1 MPRIQFGVSRDSG
14 GRISALECVGS
25 GSKSGIASTF
35 FSRADRVPP
44 ARMTPFD
51 AGRLTGVPSI
61 CNAKSPCRSRTHRPT
76 STRPARLLGCSII
89 AISSFAVL
97 KSRYLCNNRHN
108 LLVFS
113 DKSERV
119 YEADNERLRPWIRE
133 AVPAHGRARMLE
145 SARMREE
152 LPAQGCARMLESAR
166 MREELPAQGRARIRE
181 SAWMREA
188 VEDLGPRVGRHKKSR
203 AFARPS

>member
-51 AGRLTGVPSI
+51 AGRLTGVPGI
-61 CNAKSPCRSRTHRPT
+61 CNAKSPCRSRTHRPA

-89 AISSFAVL
+89 APSSSAVL
-97 KSRYLCNNRHN
+97 KSRYLCNKCHN
-108 LLVFS
+108 LLVFN
-113 DKSERV
+113 DKRGGV
-119 YEADNERLRPWIRE
+119 HGADNERL
-133 AVPAHGRARMLE
+133 VHG
-145 SARMREE
+145 SAR
-152 LPAQGCARMLESAR
+152 AHGCARMLESAR
-166 MREELPAQGRARIRE
+166 MREEL
-181 SAWMREA
+181 
-188 VEDLGPRVGRHKKSR
+188 EDLGPRVGRHKKSR

>member
-89 AISSFAVL
+89 AISSFAVP

-113 DKSERV
+113 DKKDRV
-119 YEADNERLRPWIRE
+119 YEADNERLRPWIR
-133 AVPAHGRARMLE
+133 G

-166 MREELPAQGRARIRE
+166 MREELPAQGCARMLE
-181 SAWMREA
+181 SAWTRGEL
-188 VEDLGPRVGRHKKSR
+188 EGLGPRVGRHKKSR